1 MEFSLYGYIDHRFGW
16 VYVSGGVH
24 CIVPCLTTDSLN
36 FFQEIQGEMQPRRE
50 RIYQLKQ
57 ASLKL
62 TSPESEHAANVITRW
77 EKLSS
82 EIQAR
87 SGRLQTALETLQN
100 YHTLHNAE
108 ELWLT
113 QTEEMLSSGDLRRIS
128 GEVNESRLQQ
138 FSVRQISSYGV
149 RGGICL
155 SDHILPIEILQYF
168 LNWSLSFYRRR
179 FSLMYE
185 NMARMSRR
193 LFLKET
199 NTCLI
204 VRYQPSF
211 LTFSFFSFFTTP
223 AEVIG
228 RFQKT
233 WYTSP
238 LSNATHYVT

>member
-1 MEFSLYGYIDHRFGW
+1 
-16 VYVSGGVH
+16 
-24 CIVPCLTTDSLN
+24 
-36 FFQEIQGEMQPRRE
+36 MQPRRE

-149 RGGICL
+149 RDGIC
-155 SDHILPIEILQYF
+155 F
-168 LNWSLSFYRRR
+168 L
-179 FSLMYE
+179 
-185 NMARMSRR
+185 MASTSISKY
-193 LFLKET
+193 L
-199 NTCLI
+199 NI
-204 VRYQPSF
+204 
-211 LTFSFFSFFTTP
+211 
-223 AEVIG
+223 
-228 RFQKT
+228 FQT
-233 WYTSP
+233 G
-238 LSNATHYVT
+238 HYVSTVGVFL